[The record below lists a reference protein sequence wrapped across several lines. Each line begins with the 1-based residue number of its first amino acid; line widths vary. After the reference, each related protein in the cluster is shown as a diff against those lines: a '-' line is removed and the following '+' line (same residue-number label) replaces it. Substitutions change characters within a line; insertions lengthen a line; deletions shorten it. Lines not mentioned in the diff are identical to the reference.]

1 MRLAEFG
8 RKLFFDTRLSANGS
22 VACANCHQPALS
34 FTDGLPISK
43 GIGTT
48 TRNAPTII
56 NTHMANWFFWDGRAD
71 SLAAQAIGPLL
82 HADEHGLTPTLLVNL
97 LKQHHSAEYNA
108 LFGPWPTAKN
118 AQTEP
123 LLPPPASHSSGS
135 HQVSPEGTA
144 YMLATIGPHHRLTEL
159 LKQSGRA
166 NLQPS
171 RMIATALGSD
181 DDDDLAESDAIVLGN
196 IATAIESWESLQIAN
211 RSSFDEF
218 ASAVAQQPETP
229 LAETATRTNFSPD
242 ALAGLRLFTGPGN
255 CTLCHNGP
263 LLSDQQ
269 FHNIGLGDHDRQ
281 QELKITGWLKDV
293 AGRFKG
299 LASVKESNW
308 NCTSSVWDK
317 TSKDRANRTLRESCR
332 QLEYL
337 AMDNV
342 ETIGAF
348 KTPTLRNV
356 ALTGPY
362 FHDGRAKS
370 LDEVLDHYSKLDAAP
385 VIGHREE
392 SLIPLRLND
401 EERRA
406 LKAFLESLSSPV
418 SDLSIR

>member
-1 MRLAEFG
+1 M
-8 RKLFFDTRLSANGS
+8 
-22 VACANCHQPALS
+22 
-34 FTDGLPISK
+34 
-43 GIGTT
+43 
-48 TRNAPTII
+48 
-56 NTHMANWFFWDGRAD
+56 
-71 SLAAQAIGPLL
+71 
-82 HADEHGLTPTLLVNL
+82 
-97 LKQHHSAEYNA
+97 
-108 LFGPWPTAKN
+108 
-118 AQTEP
+118 
-123 LLPPPASHSSGS
+123 
-135 HQVSPEGTA
+135 
-144 YMLATIGPHHRLTEL
+144 
-159 LKQSGRA
+159 
-166 NLQPS
+166 
-171 RMIATALGSD
+171 
-181 DDDDLAESDAIVLGN
+181 
-196 IATAIESWESLQIAN
+196 
-211 RSSFDEF
+211 
-218 ASAVAQQPETP
+218 
-229 LAETATRTNFSPD
+229 
-242 ALAGLRLFTGPGN
+242 
-255 CTLCHNGP
+255 
-263 LLSDQQ
+263 SDQQ
-269 FHNIGLGDHDRQ
+269 FHNIGLGDNDRQ

-299 LASVKESNW
+299 LAGVKESNW

-337 AMDNV
+337 AIDNV

-401 EERRA
+401 EERHA